1 MGNIHLPGLNTST
14 DQLKERSGIYA
25 VVCKMVNEYFVTD
38 VGESSKL
45 KTRKE
50 CYWQKDCLM
59 KNFEGQLTIF
69 VRYTPFLKL
78 QGRILIEQELRE
90 IYHPTCGSD
99 KIVWHTWIPFQNLR
113 K

>member
-1 MGNIHLPGLNTST
+1 
-14 DQLKERSGIYA
+14 
-25 VVCKMVNEYFVTD
+25 
-38 VGESSKL
+38 
-45 KTRKE
+45 
-50 CYWQKDCLM
+50 M

-99 KIVWHTWIPFQNLR
+99 KIVWHT
-113 K
+113 